1 MDNFVM
7 ITLIAEKLKD
17 TVFQESAIKDM
28 MKNVFDFIQKVQMIN
43 INKHS
48 AELKKLITADII
60 K

>member
-48 AELKKLITADII
+48 AELNKLITADII

>member
-1 MDNFVM
+1 MDDFVM
-7 ITLIAEKLKD
+7 IILIAEKLKD

-48 AELKKLITADII
+48 AELNKLITTDII
-60 K
+60 R